1 MDLVITAA
9 RIYGL
14 SLNGTQDLRYGR
26 FVAQRQSKAAMLSLA
41 LLRHAKSSWDATD
54 IEDFDRPLNERG
66 RSAAPVMGAALKDL
80 NFTPELILCSPAK
93 RTRET
98 LALISSFVKDCEVAF
113 DEELYLTSQ
122 DRLYGRLKAVPVGIK
137 KVLMIGHN
145 PGMHGLALHLA
156 GTGDAKSLSRL
167 EDKFPTAALA
177 LFSFEQDF
185 WRDLLPASGRL
196 EAFTTPRDRA
206 EIG

>member
-1 MDLVITAA
+1 
-9 RIYGL
+9 
-14 SLNGTQDLRYGR
+14 
-26 FVAQRQSKAAMLSLA
+26 MLSLA

-66 RSAAPVMGAALKDL
+66 RSAAPLMAQALREL
-80 NFTPELILCSPAK
+80 NFVPDLVMCSPAK

-98 LALISSFVKDCEVAF
+98 LSLISNAVKDVKVDF

-122 DRLYGRLKAVPVGIK
+122 ETLYGLLKAVPASAK

-145 PGMHGLALHLA
+145 PGMHGLALFLT
-156 GTGDAKSLSRL
+156 GTGDAKSISRL

-177 LFSFEQDF
+177 MFTFPQASWHE
-185 WRDLLPASGRL
+185 LLPASGHL
-196 EAFTTPRDRA
+196 ETFITPRDRDK
-206 EIG
+206 G